1 MSHRLRCRPPPYPVR
16 RPSCPIT
23 RWQGT
28 TTPTG
33 LLPFEDQRLFG
44 WCTSDRDDPGARWR
58 FELESIAGATRLR
71 FLVHLGPGP
80 SGITMVIDSMPEKEG
95 RILHRRLGEH
105 HANMQRVVD
114 GIKAAAESM

>member
-1 MSHRLRCRPPPYPVR
+1 MAREPDA
-16 RPSCPIT
+16 PIT
-23 RWQGT
+23 IYHIGNLPDADGKKSGPYWWDLCAG
-28 TTPTG
+28 PHVEHTG
-33 LLPFEDQRLFG
+33 LLPKD
-44 WCTSDRDDPGARWR
+44 AIA
-58 FELESIAGATRLR
+58 LESIAGATRLR

>member
-1 MSHRLRCRPPPYPVR
+1 MPCVVDA
-16 RPSCPIT
+16 
-23 RWQGT
+23 
-28 TTPTG
+28 
-33 LLPFEDQRLFG
+33 FEDQRLFG